1 MAEISFIRSEDP
13 RDDRGRTI
21 RSRELCMSMNAMF
34 VQVEEAEIARFVAD
48 PEAVEALFA
57 NNKEA
62 AAGVQKLVATAQA
75 RMQAMGPEQMATML
89 SRLPE
94 PLRQQLEKSMG
105 RTAEQLASGKGK
117 DDLLKLMQDKL
128 MKRSQAAGG
137 PRETMSL
144 EKAWHGVHYLLAGS
158 AEPGPSLLS
167 QAVLGGVELGGDP
180 EGFSGYGPARY
191 FRAAQVR
198 ELSEELSRPE
208 VASEAAARFD
218 SARMSQLDIYPGW
231 SGEQDKE
238 WVMDAFRRLRDFYVS
253 AAANG
258 RAVVTSLV

>member
-1 MAEISFIRSEDP
+1 
-13 RDDRGRTI
+13 
-21 RSRELCMSMNAMF
+21 MSMNAMF

-57 NNKEA
+57 NNKQTA
-62 AAGVQKLVATAQA
+62 TGVQKLVATAQA

-105 RTAEQLASGKGK
+105 RTSEQLASGTGK
-117 DDLLKLMQDKL
+117 EDLLRLMQDKL
-128 MKRSQAAGG
+128 MKRGQPAGA

-158 AEPGPSLLS
+158 AEPGPTLLS

-198 ELSEELSRPE
+198 ELSAELSRPE
-208 VASEAAARFD
+208 VEAEAAARFD
-218 SARMSQLDIYPGW
+218 PGRMAQLEIYPGW

-238 WVMDAFRRLRDFYVS
+238 WVMDAFRRLRDFYAS